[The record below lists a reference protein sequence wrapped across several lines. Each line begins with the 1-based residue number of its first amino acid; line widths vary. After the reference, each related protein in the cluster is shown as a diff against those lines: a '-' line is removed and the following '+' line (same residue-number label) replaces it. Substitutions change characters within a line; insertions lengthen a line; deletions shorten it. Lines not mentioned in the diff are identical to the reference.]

1 MAENFTKEFYEENG
15 NLFVPLNYISNNGIK
30 LANWLYRQRD
40 RKRKGKMKEEQIKKL
55 KSIGM
60 CWDPFDYNWKENY
73 WHLKKYHELYGN
85 IDLPTDYIYEDI
97 KLGMWLSTQRQAYR
111 GNPNYKITEE
121 RIRLLEEL
129 GMDWKGKI
137 KSDSK

>member
-1 MAENFTKEFYEENG
+1 MHDKKWEIGFLAAKEFYEENG

-60 CWDPFDYNWKENY
+60 CWDPFDYNWKEKES
-73 WHLKKYHELYGN
+73 L
-85 IDLPTDYIYEDI
+85 I
-97 KLGMWLSTQRQAYR
+97 
-111 GNPNYKITEE
+111 
-121 RIRLLEEL
+121 LLEQYSME
-129 GMDWKGKI
+129 
-137 KSDSK
+137 